1 MKLASLSQMK
11 LLYVEDD
18 KHTLM
23 EMKELLDGRC
33 SELLVAKDGE
43 EGLALFSEFHPDI
56 VLTDIAMP
64 KMNGLEMSA
73 KILEID
79 KNVPIII
86 TSAFNN
92 SQYLLDAITIGINNY
107 LIKPVELKKIFE
119 TLEKISSEILLQRQL
134 KRSEQIL
141 AQYKDVV
148 DTSSIVSK
156 ADKNGIITYINQ
168 KFCDISGYTEAEL
181 IGKNHNIVR
190 HEDMPD
196 IFFKQMWNTILSKK
210 RWRGIVKNR
219 AKDGFVYY
227 VDSTIIP
234 ILDEDENII
243 EFISIRQDIT
253 KREIQRQRLENKLY
267 SSAKTLDEKISF
279 IEEFEKALTKGNT
292 LFCRINIY
300 GVVTMASDALN
311 TLFGFDL
318 TGTEY
323 RNLIS
328 KKSVQKIF
336 FANVQNNE
344 PWQKMIE
351 HTSKEGNDLFL
362 QSSFTP
368 IIGVDKGVLEIFC
381 FYVDL
386 TESVN
391 LNKEILATQ
400 REVISTM
407 GAIGETRSRET
418 GEHVKRVAEYSK
430 LLAIKY
436 GLTMEEAEELK
447 MASPMHDIG
456 KVGIPDS
463 ILNKPGKLT
472 EDEFVIMQTHA
483 ELGYEMLRHSNQ
495 QLLLSASI
503 VANEH
508 HEKWDG
514 SGYPRGLSGENIH
527 IYGRITAI
535 ADVFDALG
543 HNRVYKKAWAL
554 EDILDLLN
562 RDKAKHFDPNLIDI
576 FMDNLEQ
583 FLEIKNR
590 FDD

>member
-1 MKLASLSQMK
+1 MQLVSLSEMK
-11 LLYVEDD
+11 LLYIEDN
-18 KHTLM
+18 KQVRI
-23 EMKELLDGRC
+23 EMKELLEDKC
-33 SELLVAKDGE
+33 SKLYIAKNGKEGIELFEKFA
-43 EGLALFSEFHPDI
+43 PDI

-64 KMNGLEMSA
+64 KMNGIEMSQ
-73 KILEID
+73 KIKQLNIST
-79 KNVPIII
+79 PIII
-86 TSAFNN
+86 TTAF
-92 SQYLLDAITIGINNY
+92 SDAKYILKAIDVGINNY
-107 LIKPVELKKIFE
+107 LLKPVSLKKLFE
-119 TLEKISSEILLQRQL
+119 TLEKVSSEMVLQKKL

-141 AQYKDVV
+141 DQYKDVV
-148 DTSSIVSK
+148 DTNSIVSK
-156 ADKNGIITYINQ
+156 ATKNGIITYVNRQ
-168 KFCDISGYTEAEL
+168 FCDISGYTEEAL
-181 IGKNHNIVR
+181 LGQKHNIVR
-190 HEDMPD
+190 HEDVPD
-196 IFFKQMWNTILSKK
+196 LFFKQMWETILSKK
-210 RWRGIVKNR
+210 RWRGVIKNR
-219 AKDGFVYY
+219 AKDGSIYY
-227 VDSTIIP
+227 VDSTITP
-234 ILDEDENII
+234 ILDENNDII

-253 KREIQRQRLENKLY
+253 KRELQRQRLENKLQL
-267 SSAKTLDEKISF
+267 SAKTLDEKISF

-300 GVVTMASDALN
+300 GIITMSSDAIN
-311 TLFGFDL
+311 NLFGFNL

-323 RNLIS
+323 RNLIT
-328 KKSVQKIF
+328 KKSIQKMF
-336 FANVQNNE
+336 FSNIQNDE
-344 PWQKMIE
+344 PWQAMIG
-351 HTSKEGNDLFL
+351 HTDKNSNELFL

-368 IIGVDKGVLEIFC
+368 IMGVKKDILEIFC

-391 LNKEILATQ
+391 LNKEIIATQ

-436 GLTMEEAEELK
+436 GLTIEEAEELK

-472 EDEFVIMQTHA
+472 EDEFVIMKTHA
-483 ELGYEMLRHSNQ
+483 ELGHEMLRHSNQ

-543 HNRVYKKAWAL
+543 HNRIYKKAWPL
-554 EDILDLLN
+554 EDILELLN
-562 RDKAKHFDPNLIDI
+562 SEKEKHFDPNLVDI
-576 FMDNLEQ
+576 FMENLDQ
-583 FLEIKNR
+583 FLEIKNS
-590 FDD
+590 FDE

>member
-1 MKLASLSQMK
+1 MQLSSLSKIK
-11 LLYVEDD
+11 LLYAEDN
-18 KHTLM
+18 KQVLT
-23 EMKELLDGRC
+23 EMTELLDGRC
-33 SELLVAKDGE
+33 LELYIAKDGE
-43 EGLALFSEFHPDI
+43 EGIELFKKHHPDI
-56 VLTDIAMP
+56 VLTDISMP

-73 KILEID
+73 KIFEID
-79 KNVPIII
+79 ENVPIII
-86 TSAFNN
+86 TSAF
-92 SQYLLDAITIGINNY
+92 SDSKYLLDAITIGINNY
-107 LIKPVELKKIFE
+107 LIKPVDLKKLFE
-119 TLEKISSEILLQRQL
+119 TLEKVSSEILLQRDL

-156 ADKNGIITYINQ
+156 SDKNGIITYINQ
-168 KFCDISGYTEAEL
+168 QFCDISGYTEAEL
-181 IGKNHNIVR
+181 LGKNHNIVR

-196 IFFKQMWNTILSKK
+196 IFFKKMWNTILSKK
-210 RWRGIVKNR
+210 KWRGIVKNR
-219 AKDGFVYY
+219 AKDGSVYY
-227 VDSTIIP
+227 VDSSIIP
-234 ILDEDENII
+234 ILDENQNII

-253 KREIQRQRLENKLY
+253 KRELQRQKLENKLHT
-267 SSAKTLDEKISF
+267 SAKTLDEKISF

-311 TLFGFDL
+311 TIFGFDL

-323 RNLIS
+323 SNLIT
-328 KKSVQKIF
+328 KKSVKKMF
-336 FANVQNNE
+336 FANVQNSE

-436 GLTMEEAEELK
+436 GLTIEEAEELK

-472 EDEFVIMQTHA
+472 EDEFVIMKTHA

-495 QLLLSASI
+495 QLLRSASI

-514 SGYPRGLSGENIH
+514 SGYPRGLSGEDIH

-543 HNRVYKKAWAL
+543 HNRVYKKAWPL
-554 EDILDLLN
+554 EEILDLLN
-562 RDKAKHFDPNLIDI
+562 REKEKHFDPNLIDI
-576 FMDNLEQ
+576 FMNNLEH

-590 FDD
+590 FND

>member
-1 MKLASLSQMK
+1 MKLVSLSEMI
-11 LLYVEDD
+11 LLYIEDNEQVRI
-18 KHTLM
+18 
-23 EMKELLDGRC
+23 EMQELLEDRC
-33 SELLVAKDGE
+33 SKLYVAKNGE
-43 EGLALFSEFHPDI
+43 EGLELFKEFTPDI

-64 KMNGLEMSA
+64 KMNGIEMSK

-79 KNVPIII
+79 KSTPIII
-86 TSAFNN
+86 TSAF
-92 SQYLLDAITIGINNY
+92 SDSKYLLEAISIGIHYY
-107 LIKPVELKKIFE
+107 LLKPVDLKKLFE
-119 TLEKISSEILLQRQL
+119 TLGKVSSKILLQKKL

-141 AQYKDVV
+141 SQYKDVV
-148 DTSSIVSK
+148 DNSSIVSK
-156 ADKNGIITYINQ
+156 SDKSGIITYVNQ
-168 KFCDISGYTEAEL
+168 QFCDISGFTEDEL

-190 HEDMPD
+190 HEDVPNS
-196 IFFKQMWNTILSKK
+196 FFKQMWNTILAKK
-210 RWRGIVKNR
+210 RWNGTVKNR
-219 AKDGFVYY
+219 AKNGSVYY
-227 VDSTIIP
+227 VNSTITP
-234 ILDEDENII
+234 ILDENGNII

-253 KREIQRQRLENKLY
+253 KRELQRQRLENKLQ

-279 IEEFEKALTKGNT
+279 IEEFEKALIKGNT

-300 GVVTMASDALN
+300 GIITMASDALN

-323 RNLIS
+323 RNLIT
-328 KKSVQKIF
+328 KKSIQKMF
-336 FANVQNNE
+336 FSNVQNHE
-344 PWQKMIE
+344 PWQAMIE
-351 HTSKEGNDLFL
+351 HTDKNGSEFFL

-368 IIGVDKGVLEIFC
+368 IVGVEKNILEIFC

-430 LLAIKY
+430 LLAIKC
-436 GLTMEEAEELK
+436 GLTIKEAEELK

-472 EDEFVIMQTHA
+472 EDEFVIMKTHA
-483 ELGYEMLRHSNQ
+483 ELGHEMLRHSNQ

-543 HNRVYKKAWAL
+543 HNRVYKKAWPL
-554 EDILDLLN
+554 EDILELLN
-562 RDKAKHFDPNLIDI
+562 REKAKHFDPNLIDI
-576 FMDNLEQ
+576 FMENLEQ
-583 FLEIKNR
+583 FLEIKNS